1 MAKLIKERPKK
12 VNLRLPKSKG
22 GKIALITSVIC
33 LIIFG
38 VMFGRLLY
46 TGDIYT
52 VFEEPDKMDD
62 ETWRKWNKRKT
73 KTASFVSDTTYDGS
87 TNIPFI
93 VYDIPFRSAGEGE
106 GEELEN
112 MYNSNKN
119 LLAAVDDD
127 FVDARMKKAKDYVDT
142 VFGQSYKTVS
152 SDSDVYIASVLD
164 FYLDPTYFSEDDSF
178 LDEENEEGGMDVTA
192 FASALAEFYVD
203 NNITAS
209 YEWITDDS
217 LFYRTQYQYTTRGIV
232 KLTLTSTDHEKG
244 EPCEPFKELFGV
256 DVNYGEEV
264 QLILNIGFGA
274 WYSDNDTLGIGLVEV
289 DTVDHAAEVLGLKY
303 Y

>member
-1 MAKLIKERPKK
+1 MAKLKDKIKGFH
-12 VNLRLPKSKG
+12 LRLPKTKG
-22 GKIALITSVIC
+22 GKIAVLTALIC
-33 LIIFG
+33 LIIFSG
-38 VMFGRLLY
+38 LFIRLFY

-52 VFEEPDKMDD
+52 VFEEPDKMD
-62 ETWRKWNKRKT
+62 ETTWHKWNKRKT
-73 KTASFVSDTTYDGS
+73 NTASFVSDTTYDGS
-87 TNIPFI
+87 SDVPFI
-93 VYDIPFRSAGEGE
+93 VYDIPFRSPGEAE
-106 GEELEN
+106 GDELEN

-119 LLAAVDDD
+119 VLAAVDDS
-127 FVDARMKKAKDYVDT
+127 FVEARMEKAKDYVDT

-164 FYLDPTYFSEDDSF
+164 FYLDPTYFSEDDTF
-178 LDEENEEGGMDVTA
+178 LDENDEEGGMDLTA

-209 YEWITDDS
+209 YEWLTDES

-232 KLTLTSTDHEKG
+232 KLTLTSKDHEKG
-244 EPCEPFKELFGV
+244 EPCTPFKELFGV
-256 DVNYGEEV
+256 DVNYGEDV

-274 WYSDNDTLGIGLVEV
+274 WYSDNDTLGIGLVEI
-289 DTVDHAAEVLGLKY
+289 DSVDHAAEVLGLKY